1 MTHLL
6 EETPL
11 STWHQGASFGYNLC
25 FVWSQEAKNDKEYEK
40 MMMIVMITTY
50 RELCPETILSTL

>member
-1 MTHLL
+1 MTHFL

-25 FVWSQEAKNDKEYEK
+25 FVWSQEAENNKEYEK
-40 MMMIVMITTY
+40 NDDDCDDHN
-50 RELCPETILSTL
+50 L